1 MAPDT
6 GPGIIVGTVGYMAPE
21 QVRGQA
27 VDHRTDIFALGAVIY
42 EMVSGRRA
50 FAGATPAD
58 TLSAILN
65 SDPPDLVMDA
75 AGVSPALDRI
85 IRRCL
90 EKEPARRFQSTRDLS
105 FALDA
110 LGTRSSASAMAAV
123 PEPPSRRG
131 PALAIMVAAAF
142 VAGGIVAWVAK
153 APANEARDE
162 VAPLVRFEIP
172 SNIGNPP
179 WISVSPDG
187 QSLAWGDTEP
197 GGNGPRVKVKRLG
210 NPTAILVESAAG
222 AIDGEFRRDS
232 RNLYIA
238 NRSALWSTDPEA
250 NTTTVFNQ
258 EPGGARDGSYRGIAV
273 APNDDVLAGLGGRIA
288 LFKSGASGPPTVL
301 ASPDAAVHRW
311 YGHPQWLPGGD
322 RFLYM
327 AQRADTRTLEAF
339 VRPVAG
345 GTPAKL
351 DLPPGTSRVIVDP
364 SGALLYG
371 RSGALVA
378 QRFDW
383 SALKAIGEPVT
394 IASDTV
400 TDSTSGTLVASISET
415 GVLAYRS
422 VGFAQMQFEWVDR
435 AGRTVG
441 RIGPPAPYQ
450 NFDLSSDGQRVVTLR
465 RDGPRSSMWLLDGA
479 RGVNSQID
487 PGGNLSDPTF
497 SPDGQRIAYRRGN
510 NIVTQSV
517 FGGEETKVADWSG
530 YPDSWSRDGKYLA
543 VGRPK
548 GTDYELWA
556 IRMDGTHEEMP
567 LVTGVQA
574 TDEPRFSA
582 DGKWVAY
589 HATVDTT
596 PQVYVMPFPPTGER
610 FQISAS
616 GGVQPRFRGDG
627 HELFFL
633 DLEGNMMSVDL
644 PGGNPKQ
651 ASPARV
657 LFRSGI
663 TTSTTNNQFAVS
675 ADGQRLLLRRPVS
688 GADEAP
694 VNVILNW
701 RQLLK

>member
-1 MAPDT
+1 
-6 GPGIIVGTVGYMAPE
+6 
-21 QVRGQA
+21 
-27 VDHRTDIFALGAVIY
+27 
-42 EMVSGRRA
+42 
-50 FAGATPAD
+50 
-58 TLSAILN
+58 
-65 SDPPDLVMDA
+65 
-75 AGVSPALDRI
+75 
-85 IRRCL
+85 
-90 EKEPARRFQSTRDLS
+90 
-105 FALDA
+105 
-110 LGTRSSASAMAAV
+110 MAAI
-123 PEPPSRRG
+123 PEAPARRG

-142 VAGGIVAWVAK
+142 VAGGVVAWVAK

-162 VAPLVRFEIP
+162 GAPLVRFEIP

-179 WISVSPDG
+179 WIAVSPDG

-197 GGNGPRVKVKRLG
+197 GGNGPRVRVKRLG
-210 NPTAILVESAAG
+210 NAAAILIDSAAG
-222 AIDGEFRRDS
+222 AFGGEFRRDG
-232 RNLYIA
+232 RNLFIA
-238 NRSALWSTDPEA
+238 NRGALWSADPEA
-250 NTTTVFNQ
+250 NMTTVFSQ
-258 EPGGARDGSYRGIAV
+258 DQGSPQGAYRGMAV
-273 APNDDVLAGLGGRIA
+273 ATNDDVLASVDGGIA
-288 LFKSGASGPPTVL
+288 LIKSGNQGPPAVL

-339 VRPVAG
+339 VRPVSG
-345 GTPAKL
+345 GTPARL
-351 DLPPGTSRVIVDP
+351 DLPSGITRVIVDP

-371 RSGALVA
+371 RNGTLVA
-378 QRFDW
+378 RRFDW
-383 SALKAIGEPVT
+383 GALKAAGDPVT
-394 IASDTV
+394 LASDAI
-400 TDSTSGTLVASISET
+400 TDSVSGRLWASISET

-422 VGFAQMQFEWVDR
+422 AGFAQMQFEWVDR

-441 RIGPPAPYQ
+441 RIGPPAPYH
-450 NFDLSSDGQRVVTLR
+450 NFDLSSDGQRVVALR
-465 RDGPRSSMWLLDGA
+465 RDVGSSSMWLLDGA

-497 SPDGQRIAYRRGN
+497 SPDGQRIAYRRGGAV
-510 NIVTQSV
+510 VTRST
-517 FGGEETKVADWSG
+517 FGGEETKVTDWAG
-530 YPDSWSRDGKYLA
+530 YPDSWSRDGRYLA
-543 VGRPK
+543 MGRPK
-548 GTDYELWA
+548 GAEYELWA
-556 IRMDGTHEEMP
+556 VRTDGTHEEIP

-574 TDEPRFSA
+574 SDEPRFSA

-589 HATVDTT
+589 HATVDAT

-633 DLEGNMMSVDL
+633 DLEGNVMSVEL
-644 PGGNPKQ
+644 PNGNPRQ

-657 LFRSGI
+657 LFRSGL
-663 TTSTTNNQFAVS
+663 TTSTSNDQLAIS
-675 ADGQRLLLRRPVS
+675 SDGQRILLRRPAS